1 MGLECYPA
9 GRIGD
14 RPAVDL
20 ALSIE
25 KIGFRMGRLKTGTP
39 PRLDKSTIEFNKL
52 EKHYGDDP
60 PQPFSFINDNVWIK
74 ASDQLACH
82 MTYTNDNV
90 AKIVKESLHLNRHVK
105 EETKGP
111 RYMILY
117 FFYFRLSAFKF
128 RYCPSLESKIIRFH
142 KSKHQIWLEPEG

>member
-9 GRIGD
+9 GRVGD
-14 RPAVDL
+14 QPAVDL

-39 PRLDKSTIEFNKL
+39 PRLDKSTIEFEKL
-52 EKHYGDDP
+52 EKHFGDDP
-60 PQPFSFINDNVWIK
+60 PQPFSYMDESVWIK
-74 ASDQLACH
+74 ASDQLVCH

-90 AKIVKESLHLNRHVK
+90 AKIVKDSLHLNRHVK

-111 RYMILY
+111 RY
-117 FFYFRLSAFKF
+117 
-128 RYCPSLESKIIRFH
+128 CPSLESKIIRFH
-142 KSKHQIWLEPEG
+142 KNRHQIWLEPEG